1 MSYRRVVGCKPRHD
15 RYVNENADAFPFP
28 YPVLQGDTPWRTR
41 PASPACKQSARSAVC
56 ATGAFAAEPSHIVM
70 GSGAKCCGRRA
81 LAHIGLRCV
90 AMVLLSPR
98 RRDEEA
104 MSMQRDLVVGRYY
117 WVIPAPDRET
127 STMRRRPVG
136 MGTRADWQDEIQ
148 PARFNGWI
156 ANGEMCWNFLGTDD
170 SWNWPILWIGD
181 PIELPVMP
189 TRKSGKLDR
198 NSYGHAN

>member
-1 MSYRRVVGCKPRHD
+1 
-15 RYVNENADAFPFP
+15 
-28 YPVLQGDTPWRTR
+28 
-41 PASPACKQSARSAVC
+41 
-56 ATGAFAAEPSHIVM
+56 
-70 GSGAKCCGRRA
+70 
-81 LAHIGLRCV
+81 
-90 AMVLLSPR
+90 
-98 RRDEEA
+98 

-127 STMRRRPVG
+127 STTRRRPAG
-136 MGTRADWQDEIQ
+136 MGARADWQDEIQ
-148 PARFNGWI
+148 PARFNGWN

-170 SWNWPILWIGD
+170 SWSWPILWIGD

>member
-1 MSYRRVVGCKPRHD
+1 
-15 RYVNENADAFPFP
+15 
-28 YPVLQGDTPWRTR
+28 
-41 PASPACKQSARSAVC
+41 
-56 ATGAFAAEPSHIVM
+56 
-70 GSGAKCCGRRA
+70 
-81 LAHIGLRCV
+81 
-90 AMVLLSPR
+90 
-98 RRDEEA
+98 